1 MACEAFASGAMMM
14 ASALKSARTGE
25 PDMDQTGR
33 RTVRAS
39 RLASL
44 PDVGRCCRHHWP
56 QPAPNLDDASQEPIA
71 VAVRRIAAKPVAR
84 KRLARRSLTY
94 PMPGNGSAQ
103 RLRWDIRHV
112 TVLAAMLLGVPEATQ
127 LRHHNFT

>member
-1 MACEAFASGAMMM
+1 M
-14 ASALKSARTGE
+14 L
-25 PDMDQTGR
+25 PPP
-33 RTVRAS
+33 
-39 RLASL
+39 LA
-44 PDVGRCCRHHWP
+44 
-56 QPAPNLDDASQEPIA
+56 PAPPNLDDASQEPIA

-84 KRLARRSLTY
+84 KWLARRSLTY

-127 LRHHNFT
+127 LRHHHFTQPAVCGVVAPRLMPDHVNRHRR